1 MQSETNEPN
10 RFLRSSKTK
19 DGASLKKTKGWMC
32 YPPDKT
38 KQAVMIHKTPSDAR
52 WYANCMSHLK
62 RSGYI
67 E

>member
-1 MQSETNEPN
+1 M
-10 RFLRSSKTK
+10 RDKRTK
-19 DGASLKKTKGWMC
+19 PLLEKLENQGWRITEKTKGWMC